1 MLGQTHKQS
10 SCCLILLPFLHR
22 ESIQLVAIQ
31 GIVNAQFC
39 HIQTLKTEEEPD
51 HVVRLINTYSIDVES
66 ILFELGSYIDLPDVD
81 FSKLAALAQQVE
93 ERSSL
98 LSSWFLA
105 FDQDLV
111 CPLSFNWIKNEFAHI
126 RTKLEVI
133 VQMERKIMR
142 LESKHKK
149 KRAYRRRATYGL
161 QTPVHELRPRLGPID
176 TSSGWQVFGF
186 VLSNLR
192 GNGKMHVDEQDI
204 FFFRSERQTPYLPSL
219 LPCLNIVN
227 AKKMAA
233 SLHHAVPKLTITTAA
248 RPESRWPSFNS
259 VRCCAPTTTT
269 TTTDAGAH
277 RITVKN
283 GNDSLDICR
292 VLNGMWQT
300 SGGWGRIDRDD
311 AVEAM
316 LRYADAGLS
325 TFDMADHYSL
335 DMCRVV
341 NGMWQTSGGWGKID
355 RDNAVDAM
363 LKYADAGLT
372 TFDMADIYGPAED
385 LYGIFI
391 NRIRRERPPK
401 SWIGER
407 PYKVGSTAR

>member
-22 ESIQLVAIQ
+22 ESIQLVAIQLAIIGHRMLISCYNRLQNREQPTHASEFLFCLCRLNLYSTSEWLVALPSYQDQWVLMSCIFYKKCTQLYMDFGVAEEVEWKHLTDNLHHCFIASEQ

-98 LSSWFLA
+98 MGAEHMRLACADLIQACRQMDKRNLS
-105 FDQDLV
+105 
-111 CPLSFNWIKNEFAHI
+111 LSFNWIKNEFAHI

-133 VQMERKIMR
+133 VQMKNATQPEGEYGWSGR
-142 LESKHKK
+142 LCDLRANIKSRFLSVVKFTSMCLLGRTLENIDSNSPPPPPPRGIEEIGQVLVFLGESCDDSIRTKKHNIFRLVNETIHGKDIIT

-192 GNGKMHVDEQDI
+192 GNGKMHVDEQV
-204 FFFRSERQTPYLPSL
+204 S
-219 LPCLNIVN
+219 
-227 AKKMAA
+227 
-233 SLHHAVPKLTITTAA
+233 
-248 RPESRWPSFNS
+248 
-259 VRCCAPTTTT
+259 
-269 TTTDAGAH
+269 H
-277 RITVKN
+277 RI
-283 GNDSLDICR
+283 
-292 VLNGMWQT
+292 
-300 SGGWGRIDRDD
+300 
-311 AVEAM
+311 
-316 LRYADAGLS
+316 
-325 TFDMADHYSL
+325 F
-335 DMCRVV
+335 
-341 NGMWQTSGGWGKID
+341 
-355 RDNAVDAM
+355 
-363 LKYADAGLT
+363 
-372 TFDMADIYGPAED
+372 
-385 LYGIFI
+385 
-391 NRIRRERPPK
+391 
-401 SWIGER
+401 
-407 PYKVGSTAR
+407 